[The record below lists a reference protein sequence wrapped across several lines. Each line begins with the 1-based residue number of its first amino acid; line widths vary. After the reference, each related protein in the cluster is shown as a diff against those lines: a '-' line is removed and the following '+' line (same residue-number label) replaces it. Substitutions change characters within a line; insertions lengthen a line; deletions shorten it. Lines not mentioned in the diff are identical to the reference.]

1 VILWIRINR
10 EDLLNNTIAYC
21 SPLQT
26 QVINGSYHATKSE
39 DGCTHF
45 TRLAVAA
52 LLLPLPNL
60 TTVWNH
66 KSIDSATFK
75 LSAMPLDLSI
85 HLSTCRMEQDLSS
98 FIKIFFKIQRP
109 LQLQRKNNADEKCD
123 RACFFTKKIPH
134 YVLLFVIGKT
144 RSYFVTSNDEK
155 LDDLEVSTKYC

>member
-1 VILWIRINR
+1 MILWIRINR

-60 TTVWNH
+60 TTIWNH
-66 KSIDSATFK
+66 NSIDSATFK

-98 FIKIFFKIQRP
+98 FIKIFFKIKRP
-109 LQLQRKNNADEKCD
+109 LQLQRKNHTDEKCD
-123 RACFFTKKIPH
+123 RACFFTKNPSLCSTVYYWKNKK
-134 YVLLFVIGKT
+134 LFCYFRWWKT
-144 RSYFVTSNDEK
+144 WWS
-155 LDDLEVSTKYC
+155 EVSTKYC